1 MKVMNPE
8 YEKQKQVSS
17 KNSQQKNLGVT
28 LDRKITWNPHIH
40 LAESN
45 ARRKLNIMRKLAGTH
60 FL

>member
-17 KNSQQKNLGVT
+17 KNSQQKYLGVT
-28 LDRKITWNPHIH
+28 LDRKITWNPHSH